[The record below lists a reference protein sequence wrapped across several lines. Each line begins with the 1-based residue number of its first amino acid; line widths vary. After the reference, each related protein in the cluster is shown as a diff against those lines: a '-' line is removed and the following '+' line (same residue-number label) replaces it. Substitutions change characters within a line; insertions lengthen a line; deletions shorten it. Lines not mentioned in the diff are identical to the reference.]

1 MDWPLFVGHMHFI
14 EALASILK
22 SSPASSC
29 PVSSG
34 LIDLFLSEAYSICES
49 STATRNLPH
58 RLPKE
63 DSVLLGLESRPYSSV
78 HLIVWPGQL

>member
-34 LIDLFLSEAYSICES
+34 LIDLFLSEASASVNQVPPQETFLIDYPKKIACYSALS
-49 STATRNLPH
+49 LDLTRL
-58 RLPKE
+58 
-63 DSVLLGLESRPYSSV
+63 YT
-78 HLIVWPGQL
+78 

>member
-34 LIDLFLSEAYSICES
+34 LMDLFLSEAYSICES
-49 STATRNLPH
+49 CTATKTFLIDYPKKIECYSALSLDLP
-58 RLPKE
+58 RL
-63 DSVLLGLESRPYSSV
+63 YT
-78 HLIVWPGQL
+78 